1 MLSNN
6 DELYNLLYLV
16 IFSLIMF
23 FLICFNKKNT
33 PSKRLIVVL
42 EALSIVIYFFYSV
55 SKLNNDEELI
65 TAFVVGY
72 FISLMSIAV
81 VFICLLGIFIYI
93 MDGK

>member
-23 FLICFNKKNT
+23 FLIGFNKKNT
-33 PSKRLIVVL
+33 PLKRLIVVL

-55 SKLNNDEELI
+55 SKLNDEELI
-65 TAFVVGY
+65 TAFVFGY
-72 FISLMSIAV
+72 FISLMSIAI
-81 VFICLLGIFIYI
+81 VFICLLGIYIYI

>member
-16 IFSLIMF
+16 IFSLNMF
-23 FLICFNKKNT
+23 FLIFFNKKNT

-55 SKLNNDEELI
+55 SKLNDEEQI

-72 FISLMSIAV
+72 FISLMLIAIF
-81 VFICLLGIFIYI
+81 FICLLRIFIYI
-93 MDGK
+93 VDGK

>member
-23 FLICFNKKNT
+23 FLIGFNKKNT

-55 SKLNNDEELI
+55 IKLNDEELI

-72 FISLMSIAV
+72 FISLMSIAI